1 MKPQTNIFVMLAAC
15 FSCLFFGCTPEAP
28 EEDGSGT
35 SSSGISEITL
45 DKNSPRSH
53 MGVTLNDLT
62 GRAVKLGTKKV
73 QPVTGADGK
82 WTLDNGGDT
91 SSELV
96 VYSDGV
102 RLPFGARAE
111 DKNAKIPYSQFYGT
125 TPEIMKSYPL
135 FARNKRGGYVLK
147 DAFAM
152 VELELTGS
160 AKINSIKLRSKN
172 GKSLAVDGQDF
183 VILNCIQENG
193 DPVSLPATFQIPL
206 RADTYRDLEVTICD
220 DKFQMRR
227 FSAGVIGLSAG
238 EVKTI
243 KASYTPIST
252 VYFYEGF
259 DNCVW
264 GADPVDDKSGYAPDA
279 DESDR
284 YQATGYEDSYSLTR
298 FAGTGL
304 IQTDDVE
311 NVFAMTQSYLKSRG
325 FDRWKYLLRT
335 KEYQGCVGVG
345 VGYKSRGWIQTPALT
360 NVVGPADVTFS
371 FSYKVAD
378 LADEGMEVQCLGAG
392 AFKGVILDEG
402 VQQSISGAS
411 YVLDS
416 LALEPGWHTIELLL
430 SNVTDA
436 TSLRV
441 GGYQKKDVTH
451 GFYIDDLTVSKSLK
465 PVEAD
470 KNSITGLSDLTTLST
485 VELSMKIDVE
495 GFVSEP
501 LEISLPTGGFFTG
514 MKVDGIEVE
523 DERTQSEF
531 WVPKSTYVFDPQEYE
546 TGTHE
551 VVFTVESADKD
562 MTLRFV
568 GDASM
573 CRDMAVTKLSSIEK
587 KDFRIL
593 LWNIQFGMWSDQG
606 NNYDNFVAWLKKYDA
621 DCCVFIEAET
631 VRKSGSSD
639 PESASAK
646 KLNGS
651 SGGTYKYNSKTG
663 WAALASRY
671 NHGYVATSADK
682 DNYSQEITSKTAVS
696 RVLALYET
704 GNSKKP
710 VQHGSGYFTLNA
722 GGRKIN
728 VVTYHAMPYTYDPTA
743 SDKAASEALREGDA
757 YRQHEV
763 EYILSQ
769 TVNNSKYSSE
779 SNWIFLG
786 DMNSHSPADNW
797 YYGYTSSS
805 ILSVQTYIR
814 SYSGLKDIIAEKY
827 PGRFLPTTMNGKF
840 RIDYIYA
847 SDAMMNAVTNA
858 VVIRDKWTSEKA
870 SGVADCTHP
879 SDHRPILVDFDF

>member
-1 MKPQTNIFVMLAAC
+1 MKRQTGIISLILAC
-15 FSCLFFGCTPEAP
+15 SCLFWGCTPEDPEGDAGQGGDASGAP
-28 EEDGSGT
+28 
-35 SSSGISEITL
+35 EITL
-45 DKNSPRSH
+45 DANTPRSI
-53 MGVTLNDLT
+53 MGVTLKDLA
-62 GRAVKLGTKKV
+62 GCSVKMGTKKI
-73 QPVTGADGK
+73 QPVVGEDGR
-82 WTLDNGGDT
+82 WTLDPKDDN
-91 SSELV
+91 SSEMT

-102 RLPFGARAE
+102 RLPFGGRAD
-111 DKNAKIPYSQFYGT
+111 DKNAKIPYSQFYGST
-125 TPEIMKSYPL
+125 LNTMKSYPL
-135 FARNKRGGYVLK
+135 FARKNKNGNYVLK

-152 VELELTGS
+152 IDLEITGS
-160 AKINSIKLRSKN
+160 ANINSIKLRSKN
-172 GKSLAVDGQDF
+172 GKAISVDGQDF
-183 VILNCIQENG
+183 VVLNCVQENG
-193 DPVSLPATFQIPL
+193 SPVSLPARFQIPIQ
-206 RADTYRDLEVTICD
+206 AGNYKDLEVTICD
-220 DKFQMRR
+220 DRFQMRR
-227 FSAGVIGLSAG
+227 LSAGVIALSAG
-238 EVKTI
+238 ETKSI
-243 KASYTPIST
+243 RAAYAPLST
-252 VYFYEGF
+252 LYFYEGF

-264 GADPVDDKSGYAPDA
+264 GADPIGDKSGYAPDS

-284 YQATGYEDSYSLTR
+284 YDATGYETAYSLTR

-311 NVFAMTQSYLKSRG
+311 SVFAMTPSYLKSRG
-325 FDRWKYLLRT
+325 FDRWKYLLRA
-335 KEYQGCVGVG
+335 KEFQGCVGVG

-392 AFKGVILDEG
+392 AFKGVILDDG
-402 VQQSISGAS
+402 VQQTISGAS

-416 LALEPGWHTIELLL
+416 LALEPGWHKLEFLL
-430 SNVTDA
+430 SNVTNA

-470 KNSITGLSDLTTLST
+470 KNSIEGLSALTTLST
-485 VELSMKIDVE
+485 VELNMKIDVE

-514 MKVDGIEVE
+514 MKVDGIDVE
-523 DERTQSEF
+523 DERTQSEA
-531 WVPKSTYVFDPQEYE
+531 WVPKASYVFDPQEYE
-546 TGTHE
+546 TGTHD

-562 MTLRFV
+562 MTVRFE

-573 CRDMAVTKLSSIEK
+573 CRDMSVTKLSSIEK

-631 VRKSGSSD
+631 VRKSGSSAA
-639 PESASAK
+639 ESASAK

-651 SGGTYKYNSKTG
+651 SGGTYGWSKL
-663 WAALASRY
+663 AARY
-671 NHGYVATSADK
+671 NHNYVATSADK
-682 DNYSQEITSKTAVS
+682 DNYSQEITSKTSVS

-704 GNSKKP
+704 SNSKKP
-710 VQHGSGYFTLNA
+710 IQHGAGYFTLTA
-722 GGRKIN
+722 AGRKIN
-728 VVTYHAMPYTYDPTA
+728 VVTYHAMPYNYDPTA
-743 SDKAASEALREGDA
+743 SDKAASETLREGDA

-769 TVNNSKYSSE
+769 TVNNSRYSSE
-779 SNWIFLG
+779 KNWLFLG

-797 YYGYTSSS
+797 YYGYSSSS

-870 SGVADCTHP
+870 TAVADCTHP

>member
-1 MKPQTNIFVMLAAC
+1 MKRQTGIISLILAC
-15 FSCLFFGCTPEAP
+15 SCLFWGCTPEDPEGDAGQGGDASGAP
-28 EEDGSGT
+28 
-35 SSSGISEITL
+35 EITL
-45 DKNSPRSH
+45 DANTPRSI
-53 MGVTLNDLT
+53 MGVTLKDLA
-62 GRAVKLGTKKV
+62 GCSVKMGTKKI
-73 QPVTGADGK
+73 QPVVGEDGR
-82 WTLDNGGDT
+82 WTLDPKDDN
-91 SSELV
+91 SSEMT

-102 RLPFGARAE
+102 RLPFGGRAD
-111 DKNAKIPYSQFYGT
+111 DKNAKIPYSQFYGST
-125 TPEIMKSYPL
+125 LNTMKSYPL
-135 FARNKRGGYVLK
+135 FARKNKNGNYVLK

-152 VELELTGS
+152 IDLEITGS
-160 AKINSIKLRSKN
+160 ANINSIKLRSKN
-172 GKSLAVDGQDF
+172 GKAISVDGQDF
-183 VILNCIQENG
+183 VVLNCVQEDG
-193 DPVSLPATFQIPL
+193 SPVSLPARFQIPIQ
-206 RADTYRDLEVTICD
+206 AGNYKDLEVTICD
-220 DKFQMRR
+220 DRFQMRR
-227 FSAGVIGLSAG
+227 LSAGVIALSAG
-238 EVKTI
+238 ETKSI
-243 KASYTPIST
+243 KAAYAPLST
-252 VYFYEGF
+252 LYFYEGF

-264 GADPVDDKSGYAPDA
+264 GADPIGDKNGYAPDS

-284 YQATGYEDSYSLTR
+284 YQATGYENAYSLTR

-311 NVFAMTQSYLKSRG
+311 SVFAMTPSYLKSRG
-325 FDRWKYLLRT
+325 FDRWKYLLRA
-335 KEYQGCVGVG
+335 KEFQGCVGVG

-371 FSYKVAD
+371 FNYKVAD

-392 AFKGVILDEG
+392 AFKGVILDDG
-402 VQQSISGAS
+402 VQQTISGAS

-416 LALEPGWHTIELLL
+416 LALEPGWHKLEFLL
-430 SNVTDA
+430 SNVTNA

-470 KNSITGLSDLTTLST
+470 KNSIEGLSALTTLST
-485 VELSMKIDVE
+485 VELNMKIDVE

-501 LEISLPTGGFFTG
+501 LEISLPSGGFFTG
-514 MKVDGIEVE
+514 MKVDGIDVE
-523 DERTQSEF
+523 DERTQSEA
-531 WVPKSTYVFDPQEYE
+531 WVPKASYVFDPQEYE
-546 TGTHE
+546 TGTHD

-562 MTLRFV
+562 MTVRFE

-573 CRDMAVTKLSSIEK
+573 CRDMSVTKLSSIEK

-593 LWNIQFGMWSDQG
+593 LWNIQFGMWADQG

-631 VRKSGSSD
+631 VRKSGSST
-639 PESASAK
+639 PESASLK

-651 SGGTYKYNSKTG
+651 SGGTYGWSKL
-663 WAALASRY
+663 AARY
-671 NHGYVATSADK
+671 SHNYVATSADK
-682 DNYSQEITSKTAVS
+682 DNYSQEITSKTSVS

-704 GNSKKP
+704 SNSKKP
-710 VQHGSGYFTLNA
+710 IQHGAGYFTLTA
-722 GGRKIN
+722 AGRKIN
-728 VVTYHAMPYTYDPTA
+728 VVTYHAMPYNYDPTA
-743 SDKAASEALREGDA
+743 SDKAASETLREGDA

-769 TVNNSKYSSE
+769 TVNNSRYSSE
-779 SNWIFLG
+779 KNWLFLG

-797 YYGYTSSS
+797 YYGYSSSS

-870 SGVADCTHP
+870 TAVADCTHP